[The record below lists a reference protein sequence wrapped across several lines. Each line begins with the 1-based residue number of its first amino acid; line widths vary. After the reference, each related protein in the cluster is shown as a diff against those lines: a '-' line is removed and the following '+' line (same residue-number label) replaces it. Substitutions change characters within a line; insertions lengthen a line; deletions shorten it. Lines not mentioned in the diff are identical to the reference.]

1 VQFFVL
7 AEILI
12 IFLLPQR
19 NCINIYKVLTMY
31 TKRVIKT
38 LLVRLAGALF
48 RCERGDVMTLRAF
61 AVVTQTRNWEVFEGF
76 EGI

>member
-1 VQFFVL
+1 
-7 AEILI
+7 
-12 IFLLPQR
+12 
-19 NCINIYKVLTMY
+19 
-31 TKRVIKT
+31 

-61 AVVTQTRNWEVFEGF
+61 AVVTQTRNWEVFEAF